1 MTRTDPAA
9 ILLPMLRPVVS
20 YWAVLCLG
28 GMFIWMLPFVFSLT
42 QGGPGYATMLPEYL
56 VYLTAFQFNDRGY
69 ATAIGMALFAVVA
82 VASFWIVR
90 RMYLTSVTGDE
101 A

>member
-1 MTRTDPAA
+1 
-9 ILLPMLRPVVS
+9 
-20 YWAVLCLG
+20 
-28 GMFIWMLPFVFSLT
+28 
-42 QGGPGYATMLPEYL
+42 MLPEYL

-69 ATAIGMALFAVVA
+69 ATAIGGMALFAVVA